1 MDAVVVKT
9 TEILNGEVIAT
20 DVSDTVKV
28 DMLEMVHTLQNNVR
42 SRKDMASLVK
52 LDNGVLWIS
61 YNGLITILVA
71 VPAMHEELEVDP
83 AVQLKMEEL
92 HFKYHSEPGD

>member
-9 TEILNGEVIAT
+9 TEILNGEVIST

-28 DMLEMVHTLQNNVR
+28 DMLEMVQTLQENVR
-42 SRKDMASLVK
+42 SRKDVDRMVK
-52 LDNGVLWIS
+52 LENGVLWTS
-61 YNGLITILVA
+61 LNGLITILVA
-71 VPAMHEELEVDP
+71 VPAMHEEFVPDP
-83 AVQLKMEEL
+83 AVEAKLEEL